1 MSKETEAALK
11 RIATFLGIV
20 LGVITLT
27 AAIKTGGEMWLVP
40 WRVYQQDLYD
50 RGLARQRDSTFQ
62 LRVIRW
68 MDAQDCKDYCAA
80 NPNERPCACLRPDR
94 P

>member
-1 MSKETEAALK
+1 MSKETEARLK

-20 LGVITLT
+20 LGAITLT
-27 AAIKTGGEMWLVP
+27 AALKTGGEMWLVP

-50 RGLARQRDSTFQ
+50 RALARQRDSTFQ

-68 MDAQDCKDYCAA
+68 MDAQDCKSYCAS